1 MNAKDK
7 MDKARTILILDHYFF
22 GHLTMKLSLSES
34 DWCETAMTD
43 GERLVYSP
51 KYVDTLELQKCV
63 GLNAHEVMH
72 CAMGHFWRGEGKDH
86 TKWNMACDYEI
97 NGILLKEKFELPD
110 GALFDSAYDD
120 LSAEQIYHRIPDTG
134 GGGKDGKEKEGKGQ
148 DGQGNGSDPGKCGGV
163 MQGKGNKNEIEEKKA
178 EWKSSVA
185 QAVQMAKRQG
195 LMSNNLLIPIND
207 VLDPPLP
214 WHVLLRD
221 FVEKTARNDYNWMRP
236 NRRYISDGII
246 LPSLISEELPEVCIV
261 IDTSGSTC
269 GIQGDFAKEASGVL
283 SAYRTTIRV
292 LYSDAKV
299 HLEEIYTSDD
309 LPIKLKPVGGG
320 GTSFVPAFDYI
331 AKNRYTPS
339 CMIYLTDMYGTF
351 PSKEPE
357 YPVMWITNND
367 EKGPFGM
374 TVKFNTPKNV

>member
-1 MNAKDK
+1 MNAKEK
-7 MDKARTILILDHYFF
+7 MEKARTILILDHYFF
-22 GHLTMKLSLSES
+22 GYLTMKLSLSED

-51 KYVDTLELQKCV
+51 KYVNELELQKCV

-72 CAMGHFWRGEGKDH
+72 CAMGHFWRGEGKEH
-86 TKWNMACDYEI
+86 AKWNMACDYEI

-110 GALFDSAYDD
+110 GALFNPAYDG
-120 LSAEQIYHRIPDTG
+120 LSAEQIYHRLPKTG
-134 GGGKDGKEKEGKGQ
+134 EGKGKEGKGKE
-148 DGQGNGSDPGKCGGV
+148 GKGNGSDPGKCGGV
-163 MQGKGNKNEIEEKKA
+163 MQAKGKKNEIEEKKA
-178 EWKSSVA
+178 EWKASVA

-195 LMSNNLLIPIND
+195 LMPNHLSIPIND

-236 NRRYISDGII
+236 NRRYISNGII
-246 LPSLISEELPEVCIV
+246 LPSLISEELPEVCII
-261 IDTSGSTC
+261 IDTSGSTNE
-269 GIQGDFAKEASGVL
+269 IQGDFAKEASGVL
-283 SAYRTTIRV
+283 MAYRTTTRV
-292 LYSDAKV
+292 LYSDAQV
-299 HLEEIYTSDD
+299 HLEETYTSDD

-331 AKNRYTPS
+331 AKHRYAPS

-351 PSKEPE
+351 PNKEPE
-357 YPVMWITNND
+357 YPVMWVTNND

>member
-7 MDKARTILILDHYFF
+7 MEKARTILILDHCFF
-22 GHLTMKLSLSES
+22 GHLTMKFSLSE
-34 DWCETAMTD
+34 DDACETAMTN
-43 GERLVYSP
+43 GKKLVYSP
-51 KYVDTLELQKCV
+51 KYIDELDLQKCV

-72 CAMGHFWRGEGKDH
+72 CAMGHFWRGEGKEH
-86 TKWNMACDYEI
+86 EKWNIACDYEI

-110 GALFDSAYDD
+110 GALFNANYDG
-120 LSAEQIYHRIPDTG
+120 LSAEQIYHRLPDME
-134 GGGKDGKEKEGKGQ
+134 GGKKNKEGNK
-148 DGQGNGSDPGKCGGV
+148 SDPGKCGGV
-163 MQGKGNKNEIEEKKA
+163 TQAKGDKNDTEEQKA

-185 QAVQMAKRQG
+185 QAAQMAKAQG
-195 LMSNNLLIPIND
+195 LMSKHLNIPIND
-207 VLDPPLP
+207 VLNPPLP
-214 WHVLLRD
+214 WYVLLRD

-236 NRRYISDGII
+236 NRRYISNGII

-269 GIQGDFAKEASGVL
+269 GMQGDFAKEASSVL
-283 SAYRTTIRV
+283 AAYHTTIRV

-320 GTSFVPAFDYI
+320 GTSFIPAFDYI
-331 AKNRYTPS
+331 ATHRYSPS

-351 PSKEPE
+351 PSKAPE

-367 EKGPFGM
+367 VKGPFGL